1 MLRKFLKAIG
11 RDWGSSVTGSA
22 SIPLTILAFW
32 ADTPIQRSAWAIF
45 AIACLVFASFRVWVF
60 EYHRAEV
67 AEAKLAV
74 PLRPWVIVNRY
85 STSWPEDEETGEE
98 YLLESIHI
106 VNRGEVPAVNII
118 IPDIRCS
125 GHTVSFDSQVP
136 TLGPGESTIVT
147 TRGLIETLRSVSA
160 GLWKKTAQGTKR
172 KSGPIIYLPVS
183 LPLKIEYRGP
193 DHNLWTTEQKLS
205 FTPPHIIFA
214 VANPNDPQQWTDL
227 SVLEEQPTAG

>member
-1 MLRKFLKAIG
+1 MLRKFLKAIS

-22 SIPLTILAFW
+22 SIPLTVLAFW

-74 PLRPWVIVNRY
+74 PLRPWVIVNSY
-85 STSWPEDEETGEE
+85 SPSWPVDEETGEE

-106 VNRGEVPAVNII
+106 VNRGAAPAVNII
-118 IPDIRCS
+118 IPDIQCS
-125 GHTVSFDSQVP
+125 GYTASFDSQVP
-136 TLGPGESTIVT
+136 TLGPGESTSVT
-147 TRGLIETLRSVSA
+147 TCRLSEMLRSVSVS
-160 GLWKKTAQGTKR
+160 LWKKTAQGAER
-172 KSGPIIYLPVS
+172 KPVIIRYLPVS

-193 DHNLWTTEQKLS
+193 DHSLWMTEQKIS
-205 FTPPHIIFA
+205 FIAPHIIFA

>member
-1 MLRKFLKAIG
+1 MLRKFLKAIS

-22 SIPLTILAFW
+22 SIPLTIFAFW

-85 STSWPEDEETGEE
+85 STSWLVDEETGEE

-106 VNRGEVPAVNII
+106 VNRSEVPAVNII
-118 IPDIRCS
+118 IPDIQCS
-125 GHTVSFDSQVP
+125 GRTVSFDRQVP
-136 TLGPGESTIVT
+136 TLGPDESTIVT
-147 TRGLIETLRSVSA
+147 TRSLIETLRSVSA
-160 GLWKKTAQGTKR
+160 GLWKKTAQGAER
-172 KSGPIIYLPVS
+172 KSGLIRYLPVS

-193 DHNLWTTEQKLS
+193 DYALWTTEQKIS
-205 FTPPHIIFA
+205 FIAPHIIFA